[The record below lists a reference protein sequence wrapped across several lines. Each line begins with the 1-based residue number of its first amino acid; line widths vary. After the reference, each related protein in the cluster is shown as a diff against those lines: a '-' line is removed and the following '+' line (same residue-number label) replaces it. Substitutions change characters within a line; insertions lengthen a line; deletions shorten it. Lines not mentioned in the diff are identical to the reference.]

1 MVELAANKPAPPRS
15 SGAECWF
22 LQKEAMMTARQR
34 GWIGDFR
41 NQHESFFRSKVLNR
55 SWENAYKMEV
65 SRLYG

>member
-1 MVELAANKPAPPRS
+1 MVEPALRS
-15 SGAECWF
+15 VHLTRVAPLLVLG
-22 LQKEAMMTARQR
+22 QKAMMPARQR

>member
-1 MVELAANKPAPPRS
+1 MVEPAQPARTAQSIRAAAD
-15 SGAECWF
+15 SGM
-22 LQKEAMMTARQR
+22 QPAMMTARER

-41 NQHESFFRSKVLNR
+41 NQHESFFRSKVLYR

>member
-1 MVELAANKPAPPRS
+1 MVEPAQPARSAQSIRAAS
-15 SGAECWF
+15 DSGMQ
-22 LQKEAMMTARQR
+22 LAMMTARER

-55 SWENAYKMEV
+55 PWDNAYKMVV